1 MPSSLKSRLREL
13 VPAGLQ
19 VPTKYWMDKVR
30 GYVEPEMALLHH
42 LFTKDDR
49 VLDVGG
55 NRGTYSYHC
64 WKLGAAVDV
73 FEPNPVCIRVLDAW
87 AARKHRV
94 NLHACA
100 LSDSVG
106 VAHLHIPVDASGTEH
121 DASAS
126 IEEHAFANSRDQP
139 IPLRSLDSFGFSDA
153 MFIKIDVEG
162 HESKVID
169 GAAATLASSRPALL
183 IEIEQRHLRRPIGD
197 VFQQVQ
203 QHGYRGFYLEDG
215 RLRAV
220 ASFELDHHQDLASF
234 AHAGGIYINNFL
246 FLHETR
252 LQSGGYPSLEDL
264 MDT

>member
-1 MPSSLKSRLREL
+1 
-13 VPAGLQ
+13 
-19 VPTKYWMDKVR
+19 
-30 GYVEPEMALLHH
+30 
-42 LFTKDDR
+42 
-49 VLDVGG
+49 
-55 NRGTYSYHC
+55 
-64 WKLGAAVDV
+64 
-73 FEPNPVCIRVLDAW
+73 
-87 AARKHRV
+87 
-94 NLHACA
+94 
-100 LSDSVG
+100 
-106 VAHLHIPVDASGTEH
+106 
-121 DASAS
+121 
-126 IEEHAFANSRDQP
+126 
-139 IPLRSLDSFGFSDA
+139 

-183 IEIEQRHLRRPIGD
+183 IEIEQRHLRRPIGE

-220 ASFELDHHQDLASF
+220 AGFELDHHQDLASF